1 MILTYTNSKGDTFDL
16 LSNGLRVKDGN
27 FHNYAWQPQ
36 TVSALL
42 GESVKGFGKK
52 ALHYS
57 TTLAFRG
64 SDQQRRADLNAFRA
78 ATETDIISMTPGKL
92 QWQEDYIQCYIVASS
107 TYPSDDTPTMTL
119 DEVDIY
125 APYPFWFRDV
135 KKSFFGQTASG
146 TFLDYPY
153 DYDYDYYQGV
163 IGYDIFI
170 SGHYAPSEFTMMI
183 YGAAVNPMITIGG
196 QVYGIYDTLAAGDYA
211 EIDSRSHTVT
221 KYASGGTKTNIFDL
235 RTKAASIFNRMPAGD
250 FGVSWSGAFGFDI
263 ILHEERSEP
272 EWI

>member
-1 MILTYTNSKGDTFDL
+1 MILTYTNSNGDSFDL
-16 LSNGLRVKDGN
+16 LSNGLRVKEGN
-27 FHNYAWQPQ
+27 FHSYAWEPKVV
-36 TVSALL
+36 TALL

-57 TTLAFRG
+57 TTICFKG
-64 SDQQRRADLNAFRA
+64 DRRADLNAFHA
-78 ATETDIISMTPGKL
+78 ATETDIINVKPGKL
-92 QWQEDYIQCYIVASS
+92 QWGDDYIQCYVITSS
-107 TYPSDDTPTMTL
+107 TYPSDESDAWTL
-119 DEVDIY
+119 NDVDIY

-135 KKSFFGQTASG
+135 KKSFFGQTAGG

-163 IGYDIFI
+163 IGYDIFS
-170 SGHYAPSEFTMMI
+170 SGHYAPSEFTMVI

-196 QVYGIYDTLAAGDYA
+196 QVYGIYDTLSAGEYV
-211 EIDSRSHTVT
+211 EIDSRSHTIV
-221 KYASGGTKTNIFDL
+221 KYASGGTQTNIFDL
-235 RTKAASIFNRMPAGD
+235 RTKAASIFNRMPAGN
-250 FGVSWSGAFGFDI
+250 FSVSWSGGFGFDI